1 MTRAEWVAKI
11 DEITFFRSVFSLKD
25 IPSTGLPEICIS
37 GRSNVGKSSVIN
49 RLANRHKLAKIS
61 RKPGKTRS
69 LNYYTSGTGFYLV
82 DLPGYGYA
90 KISKTQRRE
99 FAVLVNSYLND
110 RRELR
115 GLIQLLDSRHGPV
128 SGDFEMLEWLKMWDG
143 RVLYVLTKSDKLSA
157 SERSK
162 AKDTYENK
170 FGAENTVLFS
180 AHTGMG
186 VNAVW
191 SWINE
196 IVGLT
201 I

>member
-1 MTRAEWVAKI
+1 VAKI
-11 DEITFFRSVFSLKD
+11 PGITFFRSVFSLND
-25 IPSTGLPEICIS
+25 MPSTGLPEICIS

-49 RLANRHKLAKIS
+49 RLANRRKLANIS
-61 RKPGKTRS
+61 RQPGKTRS
-69 LNYYTSGTGFYLV
+69 LNYYCVGTGFYLV

-90 KISKTQRRE
+90 KLSKTRRNE
-99 FAVLVNSYLND
+99 FAVLVNTYLNE

-115 GLIQLLDSRHGPV
+115 GVIQLLDSRHGPV
-128 SGDFEMLEWLKMWDG
+128 GGDFEMLEWLKMWDG
-143 RVLYVLTKSDKLSA
+143 RVLYVLTKTDKLSA
-157 SERSK
+157 SGRNKVTE
-162 AKDTYENK
+162 TYGRL

-186 VNAVW
+186 VTAVW

-196 IVGLT
+196 TVGLT